1 MEEMVRYEGS
11 TRREYGL
18 KLLRTML
25 GEDVN
30 FRDGQWEAIETL
42 AIKKKRALIVQRTGW
57 GKSIVYFLSTKI
69 LRDNGAGVTLL
80 ISPLLSLMRNQIE
93 MARRIGIRAYTM
105 HSANQKEWDNV
116 EKVLMNGECD
126 ILLISPERL
135 SNTYFKEELLQK
147 ISGKVGMLVV
157 DEAHCIS
164 DWGHDFRPDYR
175 RIVRIIQ
182 HLPKGIPV
190 LGTTA
195 TANNRVVNDI
205 KAQLGEDLI
214 LLRGALVRTSL
225 RLQNIR
231 IDSQAERMA
240 WLVENIPLFPGSG
253 IVYCTTIRDAERVAN
268 WLKLNGIEAKAYHS
282 KLQSE
287 REELEQCLINNEVKA
302 LVATVALGMGFDK
315 PDLGFVIHYQ
325 KPGSVVAY
333 YQQVGRAGRAISR
346 SYGILLAGKEDDEIQ
361 EYFIKSAFPPADI
374 MLDILNALDKYEGLT
389 ITQLQK
395 HVNARMKMIENALK
409 ILEVDGAVIKEKRI
423 YSRTLKNWQPDLER
437 MDQITN
443 LRYTELAQMQA
454 YIDHPGC
461 LMEYLERA
469 LDDLH
474 PEPCG
479 RCANCQGK
487 GLPNSVKSSQLLNNA
502 KAYLNNY
509 EIKLNSRK
517 VFPKGV
523 LDDIYIIPDELLN
536 KPGRTLCFYGDEGL
550 GKAVEEGKYQQ
561 NYFSDQLVKEAVIL
575 IKTRWSFYGEA
586 PQWVTAIPSLRRPE
600 LVYDYGERLAKALY
614 LPFIPVFIRTCNAPE
629 QKSMQNSALQAKNVI
644 SSLALDEKKTP
655 KNQVVLLVDDIWDS
669 GWTMTYAGWL
679 LMQNG
684 SKAVYPFTLA
694 CTNG

>member
-18 KLLRTML
+18 KLLKTML
-25 GEDVN
+25 GEDAN

-93 MARRIGIRAYTM
+93 MANRIGIRAYTM
-105 HSANQKEWDNV
+105 HSANQKEWENV
-116 EKVLMNGECD
+116 KKVLMNGECD

-195 TANNRVVNDI
+195 TANNRVVDDI
-205 KAQLGEDLI
+205 KAQFGDDLI
-214 LLRGALVRTSL
+214 LLRGPLVRTSL

-231 IDSQAERMA
+231 IDSQAERLA
-240 WLVENIPLFPGSG
+240 WLTENIPLFPGSG
-253 IVYCTTIRDAERVAN
+253 IVYCTTIRDTERVAN
-268 WLKLNGIEAKAYHS
+268 WLQLNGIEAKAYHS
-282 KLQSE
+282 QVQSE
-287 REELEQCLINNEVKA
+287 REKLEQCLINNEVKA

-374 MLDILNALDKYEGLT
+374 MVDILNTLDRHEGLT
-389 ITQLQK
+389 INQLQN
-395 HVNARMKMIENALK
+395 HVNARMRMIENALK
-409 ILEVDGAVIKEKRI
+409 ILEVEGVITNEKRI
-423 YSRTLKNWQPDLER
+423 YSRTIKAWQPDLER
-437 MDQITN
+437 IEQITN
-443 LRYTELAQMQA
+443 LRYAELAQMQA

-469 LDDLH
+469 LDDPH

-479 RCANCQGK
+479 RCANCKGT
-487 GLPNSVKSSQLLNNA
+487 GLPNYAKSNQLHKQA
-502 KAYLNNY
+502 KAYLENY
-509 EIKLNSRK
+509 EIELKPRK
-517 VFPKGV
+517 IFPRGV
-523 LDDIYIIPDELLN
+523 LGESYKIPDEIQN
-536 KPGRTLCFYGDEGL
+536 KPGRTLCFYGDDGL

-561 NYFSDQLVKEAVIL
+561 NYFNEQLVKEAVNL

-586 PQWVTAIPSLRRPE
+586 PQWITAIPSIRRPK
-600 LVYDYGERLAKALY
+600 LVYDYAERLAKALY
-614 LPFIPVFIRTCNAPE
+614 LPFRPVFIRTYDSPE
-629 QKSMQNSALQAKNVI
+629 QKSMQNSALQAKNVV
-644 SSLALDEKKTP
+644 SSLALDEVKIP